1 LTFRADP
8 VRPARV
14 RRPRVRTAGLVAT
27 SLALLAVLG
36 TATGCAQTMGG
47 AEGFVSGSGTVT
59 VLDEDQR
66 TAAPPVS
73 GRTLDGGRFSL
84 AEQRGST
91 VVLNVWGS
99 WCAPCRDE
107 APDLVKAARRLR
119 DDDVQFVGINVREP
133 GVASAQAFVRK
144 YDVPY
149 PSVYDPDGSQLLG
162 FRDTLPPD
170 AIPSTLVVDPHG
182 RVAAR
187 VLGTVDT
194 TTLAGLVHDVEGS
207 ADG

>member
-1 LTFRADP
+1 VTFRADP

-14 RRPRVRTAGLVAT
+14 RSTRVRAALVAAT
-27 SLALLAVLG
+27 ALAVLG
-36 TATGCAQTMGG
+36 ATAGCAQTMGG

-59 VLDEDQR
+59 VLDKAQR
-66 TAAPPVS
+66 RPAPPVS
-73 GRTLDGGRFSL
+73 GRTLDGKHFSL
-84 AEQRGST
+84 AGERGTT

-107 APDLVKAARRLR
+107 APDLVKAAQKLR
-119 DDDVQFVGINVREP
+119 NDDVRFVGINVREP
-133 GVASAQAFVRK
+133 GVASAQAFVRH
-144 YDVPY
+144 YGVPY
-149 PSVYDPDGSQLLG
+149 PSIYDTDGSQLLG

-170 AIPSTLVVDPHG
+170 AIPSTLVIDPQG

-194 TTLAGLVHDVEGS
+194 TTLVGLVHDVEAS
-207 ADG
+207 ARG

>member
-8 VRPARV
+8 VRAARV
-14 RRPRVRTAGLVAT
+14 RGARVRTT
-27 SLALLAVLG
+27 ALLATVLATLALG
-36 TATGCAQTMGG
+36 ATAGCAQTMGG

-59 VLDEDQR
+59 VLDREQR
-66 TAAPPVS
+66 TPAPPVS
-73 GRTLDGGRFSL
+73 GRTLDGAPFSL
-84 AEQRGST
+84 AEQRGAT

-107 APDLVKAARRLR
+107 APDLVRAAKKLR
-119 DDDVQFVGINVREP
+119 GEDVQFVGVNVREP
-133 GVASAQAFVRK
+133 GVASAQAFARRFG
-144 YDVPY
+144 VPY
-149 PSVYDPDGSQLLG
+149 PSIYDRDGSELLG

-170 AIPSTLVVDPHG
+170 AIPSTLVIDPQG

-194 TTLAGLVHDVEGS
+194 TTLVGLVHDVEAG